1 MSIRLRLALWYS
13 GILTAVITLFGLVVW
28 FLLALI
34 LTNQIDSRLRQT
46 ADQVLRNSNV
56 TSDLSVLTI
65 PSLDI
70 FQADGLYIQVLDKDG
85 DITGMSP
92 NLGTYR
98 RPLDPMPLTGD
109 QRVIHDVITVGGA
122 HVRVLTQPIISQGIT
137 LGYLQVGALMRDVDQ
152 AQNLLVFILAVAG
165 VLSVGWSTAFVVLTI
180 GRALRPLDRITQA
193 AMQISR
199 ADDLSRRVTFT
210 GPPTDEVGRLAM
222 AFNATLE
229 RLERLFNS
237 QRRFLADVSHE
248 LRTPLTA
255 IRGNVDLLRR
265 MKASDRESLDAI
277 QSEAERMSR
286 LVGDLLML
294 AQAESGNLPL
304 SRNVV
309 ELDTLLLD
317 VYRQAN
323 ILAGGKV
330 TVAIGEEDQAQVSG
344 DRDKLKQV
352 LLNLVSNAIKYT
364 PAGGK
369 VTLGLACVNGWARF
383 SVADTGVGI
392 SAEDLSHIFDRFY
405 RVDKSRTRPAS
416 VTGDGAQPGGSGL
429 GLSIAK
435 WIAQA
440 HGGRLEVSSQIGKGS
455 VFYLWLPLLET
466 RPLDKP
472 APLPALPDL
481 SHTNKP

>member
-1 MSIRLRLALWYS
+1 LSIRLRLTFWYFI
-13 GILTAVITLFGLVVW
+13 ILTTVVAVFGVVVW
-28 FLLALI
+28 LLLAVV
-34 LTNQIDSRLRQT
+34 LTNQIDSRLQQT

-65 PSLDI
+65 PSLEV
-70 FQADGLYIQVLDKDG
+70 FQADGLYIQVLGKDG
-85 DITGMSP
+85 KITGMSP
-92 NLGTYR
+92 NLGSYH
-98 RPLDPMPLTGD
+98 RPLDPMPLTEGE
-109 QRVIHDVITVGGA
+109 RVIRDVITVGGA
-122 HVRVLTQPIISQGIT
+122 HVRVLTLPLTSQGVV
-137 LGYLQVGALMRDVDQ
+137 LGYLQVGVLMRDVDN
-152 AQNLLVFILAVAG
+152 AQKLLVFILAAAG
-165 VLSVGWSTAFVVLTI
+165 VLSIGWSTTVVVLTI
-180 GRALRPLDRITQA
+180 GRALRPLERITEA
-193 AMQISR
+193 AMQINR
-199 ADDLSRRVTFT
+199 ADDLSRRVTVT
-210 GPPTDEVGRLAM
+210 GSLTDEVGRLAA

-265 MKASDRESLDAI
+265 MKEPDRESLDAI
-277 QSEAERMSR
+277 QTEAERMSR

-304 SRNVV
+304 ARNVV
-309 ELDTLLLD
+309 ELDTLLLE

-330 TVAIGEEDQAQVSG
+330 MIVIGEEDQARASG
-344 DRDKLKQV
+344 DRDRLKQV

-364 PAGGK
+364 PPGGK

-392 SAEDLSHIFDRFY
+392 PPQDLPHVFDRFY
-405 RVDKSRTRPAS
+405 RVDKSRTRPP
-416 VTGDGAQPGGSGL
+416 GDGTQPGGSGL

-472 APLPALPDL
+472 APIPARPE
-481 SHTNKP
+481 